1 MPLLQLELARI
12 LDHEH
17 TLVVRDEGA
26 ERVQDGRLARACR
39 ARDDHILVQ
48 EDERA
53 DEPPRPFVH
62 AAERLHPL
70 DGQRVLLELADGDDR
85 ADARER
91 RDDGVDAAAVREAR
105 VQARME
111 IVEHAHDRL
120 RDVRRRRAEHR
131 FADELLQYFLQLAP
145 SLDVD
150 AARTVDQDLRNRVV
164 GQIGRHRREE
174 ERQKGIGVVT
184 LLLAP

>member
-62 AAERLHPL
+62 TAERLQPL

-105 VQARME
+105 VQARVHL
-111 IVEHAHDRL
+111 IQDAPDGL
-120 RDVRRRRAEHR
+120 RDVRRRRLERGLAHEPRRH
-131 FADELLQYFLQLAP
+131 LLQSALP
-145 SLDVD
+145 LDID
-150 AARTVDQDLRNRVV
+150 PFGPVDQDLADVV
-164 GQIGRHRREE
+164 VRQMLRHRLQEQ
-174 ERQKGIGVVT
+174 RQE
-184 LLLAP
+184 